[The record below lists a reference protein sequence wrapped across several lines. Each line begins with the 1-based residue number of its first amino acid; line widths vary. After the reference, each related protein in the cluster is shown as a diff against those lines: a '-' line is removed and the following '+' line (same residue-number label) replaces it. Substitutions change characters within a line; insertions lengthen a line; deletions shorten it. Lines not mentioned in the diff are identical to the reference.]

1 VEAGLTHD
9 PPDRRCS
16 TRVDRHQIRSA
27 RIRPGDA
34 AVVVNISVTGV
45 LLETR
50 RRLLPGAAVEVQ
62 METDTDRTTIRGR
75 VLRCAVSDL
84 RAAGVAY
91 RGAILFDRH
100 LPWFADETSA
110 STPDQR
116 PGRPE
121 RAPATQT
128 VI

>member
-1 VEAGLTHD
+1 MEADLTD
-9 PPDRRCS
+9 GGRDRRCAA
-16 TRVDRHQIRSA
+16 RIDRHRVRA

-34 AVVVNISVTGV
+34 AVVINISAAGV

-62 METDTDRTTIRGR
+62 LEKDIDRTTIRGR

-100 LPWFADETSA
+100 LPWFVEETAA
-110 STPDQR
+110 STPEQR
-116 PGRPE
+116 SGRPE
-121 RAPATQT
+121 RAPATQPL
-128 VI
+128 I